1 MMVEVSKPV
10 PTCWEGCDIP
20 EHTHIGQKDVCV
32 YVCVCVCVRERE
44 REIYQSIHTLA
55 KLYGEGSVPERGV
68 WICMR
73 MFWLPQ

>member
-10 PTCWEGCDIP
+10 PTCWEGCVCECDIS

-32 YVCVCVCVRERE
+32 CVCVCVC
-44 REIYQSIHTLA
+44 EIYQSIQTLA
-55 KLYGEGSVPERGV
+55 KLYGEGSVPERDV